1 MQVLHFP
8 YEEVSEFA
16 QRDLAYINEQPKL
29 RSFYQ
34 YEPAIDSFQQVIQDK
49 STANTDRQVLVDVLK
64 AQYSDFEPTD
74 TTIQRIESLLDGN
87 TFTLVTAH
95 QPSLFTGPLYFIY
108 KIFSVINLA
117 EQLNEKY
124 TDYNIV
130 PLFITGGEDHDFEE
144 INHAHI
150 FGKTLEWANEESG
163 AVGRMK
169 TSTLQPTLSQLKE
182 ILGESSSAVALC
194 TTIENAFTKFDSYGA
209 ATRYLVHCLFEKYGL
224 VVIGMDEPKFKQRFI
239 PYIKEE
245 IFDQPSQALIQA
257 TQEEL
262 AAQGFDSQAHPRA
275 INFFY
280 LHDQLRSRIV
290 LEDDVYKVLDSNFV
304 FTRAELEAEIEA
316 HPERFSPN
324 VVMRPIYQETIL
336 PNLAY
341 IGGGGELAYWQERKS
356 QFAHFGVNFPMLIRR
371 NSALWID
378 KGNAKRLE
386 KVGLAVEDLF
396 EDTHSLVKAYV
407 KENSEQELS
416 LNHEKLKTQQIFE
429 GIVEKALAIDK
440 GLKKTVLSEQ
450 AKMLNAIGVL
460 EGKLLRAEKNRHDV
474 ALNQIRSLK
483 ERLFPNGLQERHTNF
498 MEFYLKYGDDFFN
511 TLKAYLHPLDK
522 EFLVFL
528 DRE

>member
-1 MQVLHFP
+1 LQVLHFP

-16 QRDLAYINEQPKL
+16 QRDLAYINEQPQL
-29 RSFYQ
+29 RNFYH
-34 YEPAIDSFQQVIQDK
+34 YDPHLDTFQQVIADK
-49 STANTDRQVLVDVLK
+49 SKANIDRQLLVEVLK
-64 AQYSDFEPTD
+64 AQYAAFDPTD
-74 TTIQRIESLLDGN
+74 ATLKRIESLADER

-124 TDYNIV
+124 SDYQIV
-130 PLFITGGEDHDFEE
+130 PLFLTGGEDHDFEE
-144 INHAHI
+144 VNHAHI
-150 FGKTLEWANEESG
+150 FGKKLEWHNEESG

-169 TSTLQPTLSQLKE
+169 TSTLQPTLEQLKD
-182 ILGESSSAVALC
+182 ILGDSEQAQSLYNL
-194 TTIENAFTKFDSYGA
+194 IETAFTKFDTYGE
-209 ATRYLVHCLFEKYGL
+209 ATRYLVHRLFEKYGV
-224 VVIGMDEPKFKQRFI
+224 VVIGMDEPKFKRAFI
-239 PYIKEE
+239 PHIKEE
-245 IFDQPSQALIQA
+245 IFDQPSQGLIQE
-257 TQEEL
+257 TQEQL

-290 LEDDVYKVLDSNFV
+290 LEGEVYKVLDSDFQ
-304 FTRAELEAEIEA
+304 FTREELEQEIDE

-356 QFAHFGVNFPMLIRR
+356 QFAHFGVNFPMLVRR

-378 KGNAKRLE
+378 KGNAKRLD
-386 KVGLAVEDLF
+386 KVGLEVKDLF
-396 EDTHSLVKAYV
+396 ADTHSLVKAYV
-407 KENSEQELS
+407 KENTEQELS

-483 ERLFPNGLQERHTNF
+483 ERLFPDGLQERHTNF
-498 MEFYLKYGDDFFN
+498 MEFYLKYGDDFFD
-511 TLKAYLHPLDK
+511 TLKANLRPLDK

-528 DRE
+528 DV